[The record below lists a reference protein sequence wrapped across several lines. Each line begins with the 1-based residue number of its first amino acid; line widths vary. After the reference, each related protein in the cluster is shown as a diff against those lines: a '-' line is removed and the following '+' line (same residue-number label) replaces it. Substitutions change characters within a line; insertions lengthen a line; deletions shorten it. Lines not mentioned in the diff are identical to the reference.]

1 MPEMNVGRVR
11 YLTNCLFVAAAIW
24 FSTRGRSWVA
34 KRRSLYFRGLIPH
47 FSVFIGKGD
56 SIYQVE
62 YVPPVEDGDVGVNY
76 VALFDGYFQV
86 KVWQKTGSGRSKTL
100 LGAWRTAKR
109 QAAVA
114 HSRPHHVPNPG

>member
-1 MPEMNVGRVR
+1 V
-11 YLTNCLFVAAAIW
+11 T
-24 FSTRGRSWVA
+24 
-34 KRRSLYFRGLIPH
+34 KRRSLYFHSLIPH

-114 HSRPHHVPNPG
+114 HSRPQHETNRA